1 MVFEDLKKAL
11 SEVIMDLKPAPIP
24 DNPIEYE
31 YVTLEWDEKD
41 NSKWLSYITAALKDA
56 KTFEIHCWNEET
68 EWIELAL
75 QYGSLKDDD
84 WRHGKI
90 ITGDVTPEFVQ
101 MLLGLPKPTD
111 VEIENKM
118 TPFFNVFLDD
128 KFQSCHYGTVVGDV
142 DSVLVRIGNRK
153 GLTLR
158 HGETCKDIVYLY
170 GILIG
175 IYTEAMEGSP
185 YRCSRVGHREILT

>member
-11 SEVIMDLKPAPIP
+11 SGAIMDLKPAPIP
-24 DNPIEYE
+24 DEVVE
-31 YVTLEWDEKD
+31 FEEVTLDRSEVD

-56 KTFEIHCWNEET
+56 ITFEIHCWNEET

-90 ITGDVTPEFVQ
+90 IAGDVTPEFVQ
-101 MLLGLPKPTD
+101 MLLSQPKPTD
-111 VEIENKM
+111 TEIENKM

-128 KFQSCHYGTVVGDV
+128 RFQSCHYGT
-142 DSVLVRIGNRK
+142 
-153 GLTLR
+153 
-158 HGETCKDIVYLY
+158 ELY
-170 GILIG
+170 I
-175 IYTEAMEGSP
+175 
-185 YRCSRVGHREILT
+185 

>member
-11 SEVIMDLKPAPIP
+11 SGAIMDLKPAPIP
-24 DNPIEYE
+24 DEVVE
-31 YVTLEWDEKD
+31 FEEVTLDRSEGD
-41 NSKWLSYITAALKDA
+41 NSKWLSYITAALDGA
-56 KTFEIHCWNEET
+56 KTFEIHCWSEET

-101 MLLGLPKPTD
+101 MLLSQPKPTD
-111 VEIENKM
+111 TEIENKM

-128 KFQSCHYGTVVGDV
+128 RFQSCHYGT
-142 DSVLVRIGNRK
+142 
-153 GLTLR
+153 
-158 HGETCKDIVYLY
+158 ELY
-170 GILIG
+170 I
-175 IYTEAMEGSP
+175 
-185 YRCSRVGHREILT
+185 